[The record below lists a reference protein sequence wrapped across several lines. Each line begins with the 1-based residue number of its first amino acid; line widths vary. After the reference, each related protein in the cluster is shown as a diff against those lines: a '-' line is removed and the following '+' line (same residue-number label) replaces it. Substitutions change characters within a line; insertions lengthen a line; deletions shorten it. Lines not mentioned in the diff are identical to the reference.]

1 MILLLPFLTPYLS
14 KYDFGIWG
22 LILTYTGLL
31 GGIKDLGLAQLVVNA
46 FFQRKLS
53 FEKIWRL
60 YFGWLLV
67 WSLAFTLIQAV
78 VLWYSLDFLT
88 LEERLFVIGGF
99 SFISLVIDPYLL
111 FIFRFYQLNGRFNT
125 IALNAFLSGFLSIA
139 VAYYLIVVQKA
150 GYKGWVWAL
159 FISQTISFLHY
170 FITAMINRIRIF
182 PVFRRKSSLLFH
194 ALRIGIPTIP
204 HQYSP
209 FILNASDRFVM
220 DKMKVPINDIGSYS
234 LGYSV
239 GSLSDSIGSVITMIL
254 GPSYLKLFNEKKMPI
269 ARQMTFYLQFI
280 FLFVTVLVCIWL
292 RELFPLLI
300 KNPELQDSYR
310 IAAVVFLSF
319 SFRPLYII
327 PINALGFFGKT
338 SSLWKITLVG
348 GIINIILNLIFIPIF
363 GFFIAAVTTF
373 ASYLFIA
380 VAGYFLKHFREI
392 CKEKFRI
399 GWWIL
404 LILGVSL
411 FAYYMM
417 NAALYL
423 KLLISAAVLF
433 LTAVNLMRLNA
444 LNKQYNIF

>member
-14 KYDFGIWG
+14 KSDFGIWG

-31 GGIKDLGLAQLVVNA
+31 GGIKDLGLAQMVVNVY
-46 FFQRKLS
+46 FQRRLS

-67 WSLAFTLIQAV
+67 WSLAFTLIQAII
-78 VLWYSLDFLT
+78 LWYSLGFVT
-88 LEERLFVIGGF
+88 LEERLFIIGGF
-99 SFISLVIDPYLL
+99 SFMSLVIDPYLL

-159 FISQTISFLHY
+159 FISQTISFLHF
-170 FITAMINRIRIF
+170 FIAALINRIRIY
-182 PVFRRKSSLLFH
+182 PVFRQKASLLFKV
-194 ALRIGIPTIP
+194 LKVGIPTIP

-220 DKMKVPINDIGSYS
+220 DKMKVPISDIGSYS

-254 GPSYLKLFNEKKMPI
+254 GPSYLKLFNERKMTL

-280 FLFVTVLVCIWL
+280 FLFMTVLLCTWL

-338 SSLWKITLVG
+338 SSLWKITLIG

-373 ASYLFIA
+373 VSYLFIA
-380 VAGYFLKHFREI
+380 VAGYFLKNFREV
-392 CKEKFRI
+392 CTENFRI

-411 FAYYMM
+411 FSYYMID
-417 NAALYL
+417 AALYL
-423 KLLISAAVLF
+423 KIFLSTVSLVLIS
-433 LTAVNLMRLNA
+433 VNIIRLNA
-444 LNKQYNIF
+444 LNKQYKIF